1 MNQGLY
7 NNIKMEYKNIEILSD
22 NAPNQPSK
30 FRTKNWAEI
39 GDESKGIYS
48 VNRQISFKTSML
60 RSRLCDY
67 SDAYIFLKGNI
78 VVNNAVGEG
87 ANENSTNKKVIFK
100 NFASFID
107 CISKIN
113 NIQVDNTKDIDI

>member
-1 MNQGLY
+1 M
-7 NNIKMEYKNIEILSD
+7 I
-22 NAPNQPSK
+22 
-30 FRTKNWAEI
+30 TVTH
-39 GDESKGIYS
+39 IY
-48 VNRQISFKTSML
+48 
-60 RSRLCDY
+60 
-67 SDAYIFLKGNI
+67 FLKEII